1 MNYCYWHILQNTLNV
16 DNLMITAFVISK
28 RRDSFSRDFLLPLQY
43 YVHRA
48 RISFII
54 TVAYSSILPSSI
66 GARFT

>member
-1 MNYCYWHILQNTLNV
+1 
-16 DNLMITAFVISK
+16 MITAFVISK